1 MIPIGIP
8 ISIQKM
14 NAPIVSESVTGSR
27 VTICDRTET
36 LFWYE

>member
-8 ISIQKM
+8 ASIQTTT
-14 NAPIVSESVTGSR
+14 APAVNESVTGSR
-27 VTICDRTET
+27 WKICDRTEM